1 MIKKIKGKKQLLES
15 VQVISNSF
23 LTVAHDFNLNKE
35 NTPTNPAFITLDK
48 LKELKDKGLKL
59 YGFFN
64 KINKKQIGFVAIEK
78 ANYVLYYMEKLCV
91 LPRFRHNGYG
101 KELMDFVFNYV
112 RKNNGNKVS
121 IGIINENIILKN
133 YYIKN
138 GFVETELKKF
148 NHLPFTV
155 CFMERILK

>member
-1 MIKKIKGKKQLLES
+1 MIKKIKSKKQLLES
-15 VQVISNSF
+15 AQVIRTSF
-23 LTVAHDFNLNKE
+23 LTVTHDFNLNKE
-35 NTPTNPAFITLDK
+35 NAPTNPAFITFDK
-48 LKELKDKGLKL
+48 LKELKDNGVKL

-64 KINKKQIGFVAIEK
+64 KNNKKQIGFVAIEE
-78 ANYVLYYMEKLCV
+78 ANNALYYMEKLCV
-91 LPRFRHNGYG
+91 LPQFRHNGYG

-121 IGIINENIILKN
+121 IGIINDNIILKD
-133 YYIKN
+133 YYINN
-138 GFVETELKKF
+138 GFFETELKKF